1 MKNPVTGVTDL
12 VRAINVRAINP
23 APFGRHSRYMLSG
36 YLRHI
41 FMVAAALSVVALAI
55 DLWPQVPLLSERNS
69 GPMLGLAVAKL
80 AVLRIFDLLP
90 PFIPFAA
97 FLGVVWSEVAFTES
111 RERMLIWNSGRSPL
125 QCLAPAVMAG
135 LLMGVLVFVMDGFGR
150 PAAMAVQIAETFG
163 REGVRLDRSQSG
175 GSHWIAI
182 PNGLLRAEI
191 EFGPPPRLHNATIYK
206 LDTLGHLSEV
216 DTALS
221 ATPTGQG
228 DDWLLE
234 KGHFWKENNVAQG
247 GTFST
252 ATVTQEQ
259 ETPFAER
266 VITVPLNLLWL
277 GNIGMSPQYL
287 SFTDL
292 RALAH
297 AKILAPDAAGFP
309 TRLQALYSEILLTVA
324 MALLAASLCMLLFA
338 YRISATRLI
347 LVLLAGYL
355 AHFAVRAFLLMGE
368 FGYVGAVT
376 AGWAMP
382 IFILMGMSGVL
393 YAIQVRRGL
402 AAMPGL
408 MRFRGDPDN

>member
-69 GPMLGLAVAKL
+69 GPMLGLAVATL

-191 EFGPPPRLHNATIYK
+191 EFGPPPRLCH
-206 LDTLGHLSEV
+206 
-216 DTALS
+216 
-221 ATPTGQG
+221 TGG
-228 DDWLLE
+228 
-234 KGHFWKENNVAQG
+234 
-247 GTFST
+247 S
-252 ATVTQEQ
+252 
-259 ETPFAER
+259 
-266 VITVPLNLLWL
+266 
-277 GNIGMSPQYL
+277 
-287 SFTDL
+287 
-292 RALAH
+292 
-297 AKILAPDAAGFP
+297 
-309 TRLQALYSEILLTVA
+309 
-324 MALLAASLCMLLFA
+324 
-338 YRISATRLI
+338 
-347 LVLLAGYL
+347 
-355 AHFAVRAFLLMGE
+355 
-368 FGYVGAVT
+368 
-376 AGWAMP
+376 
-382 IFILMGMSGVL
+382 
-393 YAIQVRRGL
+393 VRRCEAL
-402 AAMPGL
+402 WRLCEALPAAEGRPPPHAA
-408 MRFRGDPDN
+408 RGGAAQTEQRQKGVSPCRPPPLSPLPPHT

>member
-1 MKNPVTGVTDL
+1 MKNPVTGVSDL

-55 DLWPQVPLLSERNS
+55 DLWPQVPLLSQKNG
-69 GPMLGLAVAKL
+69 GPLLGLAVAKL
-80 AVLRIFDLLP
+80 AALRIFDLLP

-125 QCLAPAVMAG
+125 QCLAPALMAG
-135 LLMGVLVFVMDGFGR
+135 LLMGVLVFVMDGIGR
-150 PAAMAVQIAETFG
+150 PAAMSLQISEVFG
-163 REGVRLDRSQSG
+163 REGVRLDRGQSG

-182 PNGLLRAEI
+182 PNGLLGAEI

-216 DTALS
+216 DTALA
-221 ATPTGQG
+221 ATPTGTG
-228 DDWLLE
+228 DDWLME
-234 KGHFWKENNVAQG
+234 SGHFWKESNVAQG
-247 GTFST
+247 GSFST
-252 ATVTQEQ
+252 TTVTQEQ
-259 ETPFAER
+259 ETPFAKR
-266 VITVPLNLLWL
+266 IITVPLNLLWL
-277 GNIGMSPQYL
+277 RNIGMSPQYL
-287 SFTDL
+287 SFADL
-292 RALAH
+292 RSLAH

-309 TRLQALYSEILLTVA
+309 TRLQALYSEILLTAA
-324 MALLAASLCMLLFA
+324 MALLAAALCMWLFA
-338 YRISATRLI
+338 YRINATRLI

-355 AHFAVRAFLLMGE
+355 SHFAVRAFLLMGE
-368 FGYVGAVT
+368 FGYVGPAT

-382 IFILMGMSGVL
+382 LLILMGMGGVL

-402 AAMPGL
+402 APSPAL
-408 MRFRGDPDN
+408 MRFRDEAE